1 MYRYLTQYYI
11 AENSLTDV
19 NGTIFDLEDVF
30 FGELDAWELKYE
42 EDYMVHD
49 FKEKDCTITE
59 LKQQDK
65 SRVHITPI

>member
-11 AENSLTDV
+11 AENSLTGV
-19 NGTIFDLEDVF
+19 NGAIFDLEDDF
-30 FGELDAWELKYE
+30 FGELDAWQLKYE
-42 EDYMVHD
+42 EDYTVHD

-65 SRVHITPI
+65 SHVHLTKI